1 MDQASPSF
9 DKYCILLKIMYNLVC
24 LLFMNHAPRTIF
36 SCKLDE
42 QYGHWAQHAI
52 EERYIKSWKQT
63 QMEPSFRKMIAC
75 VSSTQESGEE
85 SMPSM
90 GDSCTCSW
98 MEPTRLNSFQPTLIR
113 MLPLNSCL
121 HSPRRL

>member
-42 QYGHWAQHAI
+42 KDGYWAQHAI

-63 QMEPSFRKMIAC
+63 QMEPSFRKMIARD
-75 VSSTQESGEE
+75 SNTQQSGEE
-85 SMPSM
+85 SMPSV
-90 GDSCTCSW
+90 DHSCPYSW
-98 MEPTRLNSFQPTLIR
+98 RKPTK
-113 MLPLNSCL
+113 
-121 HSPRRL
+121 